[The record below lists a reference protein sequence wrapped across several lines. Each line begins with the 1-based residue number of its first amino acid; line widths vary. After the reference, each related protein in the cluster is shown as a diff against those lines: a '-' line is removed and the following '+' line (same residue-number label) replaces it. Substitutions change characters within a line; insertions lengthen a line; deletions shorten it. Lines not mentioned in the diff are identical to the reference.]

1 MLKRTRYV
9 KRAKTSSTVEICDG
23 AKKEIEYQYLDDI
36 VSALEKWNILSDLV
50 VNFHQSP
57 SKLTLVGR
65 CLAQTLQFL
74 VHLIKKPSLQVLLF
88 LY

>member
-9 KRAKTSSTVEICDG
+9 KRAKTSSTVEIPDG
-23 AKKEIEYQYLDDI
+23 AKKEIEYQYLHDI

-74 VHLIKKPSLQVLLF
+74 VHLIK
-88 LY
+88 